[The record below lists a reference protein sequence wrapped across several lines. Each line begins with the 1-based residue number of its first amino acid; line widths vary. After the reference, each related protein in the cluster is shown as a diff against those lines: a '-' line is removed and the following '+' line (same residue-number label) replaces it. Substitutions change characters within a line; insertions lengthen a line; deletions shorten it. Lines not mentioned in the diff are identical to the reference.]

1 MGDQAILQMNVV
13 DVREASGKSNNMERI
28 AFERGMDALLTST
41 IVLKEVVTDGHLEI
55 GALMSKFYYS
65 MATVVMNL

>member
-1 MGDQAILQMNVV
+1 
-13 DVREASGKSNNMERI
+13 MERI
-28 AFERGMDALLTST
+28 GFERGMDVLLTST

-65 MATVVMNL
+65 IGHCGYELVNCHELSGMKYWY